1 MYPTLSTYNTEFVA
15 LAVGMMNLFVVWALS
30 IVVSI
35 ETTLFYGKTFDV
47 SHSVFLINLK
57 TRHRF
62 TIWVRVIGY
71 MAKTSRESKGIVFV
85 IYDQFNQ
92 SGSGNGNRAPAFNLL
107 VTENK
112 FCNTESKSQ

>member
-1 MYPTLSTYNTEFVA
+1 
-15 LAVGMMNLFVVWALS
+15 MMNLFVVWALS

-85 IYDQFNQ
+85 TYDN
-92 SGSGNGNRAPAFNLL
+92 STNLVQVMAIEL
-107 VTENK
+107 QHSI
-112 FCNTESKSQ
+112 CW